1 MPPLG
6 FTMPVHVRVPEPDP
20 ANYGLWALV
29 LRDYTEQLYDL
40 HEAFQD
46 LPYCPTLCN
55 TLDRMWGHH
64 GSLTRAEYTRLFHVI
79 VAFMDDG
86 LEGHSLARPHLRV
99 LPDCALLQQA
109 WPADLDFHNA
119 EHRAEFRL
127 RWLRWHAGLEV
138 GGQFPWAARAV
149 AAQAAPEPSQ
159 GA

>member
-6 FTMPVHVRVPEPDP
+6 PTLPVHVRVPEPDP
-20 ANYGLWALV
+20 SNYYLWKLV
-29 LRDYTEQLYDL
+29 EHTYLEMLNDLRE
-40 HEAFQD
+40 EFEE

-109 WPADLDFHNA
+109 WPSDLSCLDA

-149 AAQAAPEPSQ
+149 AAQPAPESSQ
-159 GA
+159 EG